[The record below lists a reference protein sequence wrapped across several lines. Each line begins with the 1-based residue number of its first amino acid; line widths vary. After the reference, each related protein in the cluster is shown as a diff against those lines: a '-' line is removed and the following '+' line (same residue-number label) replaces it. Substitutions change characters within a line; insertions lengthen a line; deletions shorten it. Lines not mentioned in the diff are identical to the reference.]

1 MATAQQHI
9 NILLFEGFN
18 VWVDSKTPS
27 LLRFDKLKNP
37 TLKAKSWEAI
47 VEMKNGLP
55 SLEKFEVKMGFK
67 DNLGEVG

>member
-9 NILLFEGFN
+9 NVLLFEGFN

-47 VEMKNGLP
+47 VKIKNGQP
-55 SLEKFEVKMGFK
+55 SLEKFEIESGLNQ
-67 DNLGEVG
+67 NLGEVG